1 MGTIYR
7 RKEIYWVKYY
17 RCGKPYYESSHSGK
31 KEVAK
36 RFLQKREG
44 EISKG
49 ELPGIRFD
57 KVRFDELAQDFL
69 TDYRINGKKT
79 LDKAICSVKHLA
91 EGFGGMRATEIN
103 TAGIREYVDKRLE
116 KGASNGTINRELA
129 ALKRMFRLA
138 AQCTPPKVG

>member
-7 RKEIYWVKYY
+7 RKEVFWVKYY
-17 RCGKPYYESSHSGK
+17 RNGKPYYESSHSDK

-36 RFLQKREG
+36 RLLQKREG

-57 KVRFDELAQDFL
+57 KVRFDELAGDFL

-79 LDKAICSVKHLA
+79 LDKATCSVKHLQ
-91 EGFGGMRATEIN
+91 ERFGGMRATEIN
-103 TAGIREYVDKRLE
+103 TAGIKEYVDKRLE
-116 KGASNGTINRELA
+116 KEASNGTINRELA
-129 ALKRMFRLA
+129 AL
-138 AQCTPPKVG
+138 